1 MQDQDTGARNFQAVL
16 TQLKLRHLRVI
27 DALMEAKSVSGA
39 AKILH
44 ITQPAV
50 SKALREIED
59 ILGAALFRRGPQ
71 GLSLTDY
78 GRIVLMHGRQ
88 MQTQLQRMVEEIEA
102 IRAGDSGVVTI
113 GASMVSLPVLVP
125 RALRILRERNLVR
138 VVRIIHEPQEVLVE
152 ALLDGRL
159 DFVVGRLTSV
169 DERDRLK
176 QEVLLNE
183 PVALV
188 VGADHPLAG
197 RKELDF
203 AELVEQDW
211 VFPPPQ
217 SLSYGAISHLFS
229 QNGFSRPRR
238 HVESMS
244 YLLTRVL
251 LLENHMVAALPHS
264 VVQRDMDL
272 GLLTVLPIEIPQH
285 PVTVGVTLHSGRP
298 VSPQIELVL
307 DCFREA
313 ARQHFA
319 PYGGTRD
326 N

>member
-113 GASMVSLPVLVP
+113 GA
-125 RALRILRERNLVR
+125 
-138 VVRIIHEPQEVLVE
+138 
-152 ALLDGRL
+152 LDGQPA
-159 DFVVGRLTSV
+159 GS
-169 DERDRLK
+169 
-176 QEVLLNE
+176 
-183 PVALV
+183 
-188 VGADHPLAG
+188 GASRTAHPARAQFG
-197 RKELDF
+197 
-203 AELVEQDW
+203 
-211 VFPPPQ
+211 
-217 SLSYGAISHLFS
+217 SSG
-229 QNGFSRPRR
+229 
-238 HVESMS
+238 
-244 YLLTRVL
+244 
-251 LLENHMVAALPHS
+251 PH
-264 VVQRDMDL
+264 
-272 GLLTVLPIEIPQH
+272 
-285 PVTVGVTLHSGRP
+285 HS
-298 VSPQIELVL
+298 
-307 DCFREA
+307 
-313 ARQHFA
+313 
-319 PYGGTRD
+319 
-326 N
+326 